1 MNIKNSK
8 GTIICLIDS
17 ISSGG
22 AQRQMVELAKGF
34 KEKHYKVI
42 FLIYHDIYFYKQTL
56 EDFDIKLI
64 KEDNPWLRIV
74 KIRKFIRASKPDGVI
89 SFLQTPNLISILSSF
104 PYRKWKLIVGE
115 RSADPKIKKSIRR
128 KIYRWLYIY
137 ADFVVANSYENIK
150 IVKEINPLL
159 SNNKCKV
166 LYNIIDQDTWK
177 ANEEYIPIKNKKT
190 HLTVAASHRYLK
202 NAKGLIEGINLLK
215 EENKLKLK
223 VSWFGRKNEDDS
235 YKEVKTLVEKYN
247 LTKVIQFYNPS
258 SELPKHFGYSDVIG
272 LFSFHEGLP
281 NTVCEAIVM
290 GKPVIASNISDIPIL
305 LGNKKEVLF
314 NPNSKIEIA
323 NALEYIIS
331 LTPNDLTEIGLEN
344 KHRANQLLNRDFI
357 INSYLTYLIAK

>member
-34 KEKHYKVI
+34 KEKHHEVI
-42 FLIYHDIYFYKQTL
+42 FLVYHDIYFYKQTL
-56 EDFDIKLI
+56 EDFDIDIKLI
-64 KEDNPWLRIV
+64 KEDNPWLRIL

-128 KIYRWLYIY
+128 KFYRWLYIY

-166 LYNIIDQDTWK
+166 LYNIIDQDIWK
-177 ANEEYIPIKNKKT
+177 ANEEYIPIKNGKI
-190 HLTVAASHRYLK
+190 HFTVAASHRYLK
-202 NAKGLIEGINLLK
+202 NAKGFIEGINLLK
-215 EENKLKLK
+215 EENLLKLK
-223 VSWFGRKNEDDS
+223 VTWFGRKNEDYS
-235 YKEVKTLVEKYN
+235 YKEVKNLVEKYN
-247 LTKVIQFYNPS
+247 LTEVIQFCNPS
-258 SELPKHFGYSDVIG
+258 SEIPKHFGHSDVIG
-272 LFSFHEGLP
+272 LFSLHEGLP

-290 GKPVIASNISDIPIL
+290 GKPVIASKISDIPIL

-314 NPNSKIEIA
+314 NPNSKVEIE
-323 NALEYIIS
+323 NALEYILS
-331 LTPNDLTEIGLEN
+331 LTHNEL
-344 KHRANQLLNRDFI
+344 K
-357 INSYLTYLIAK
+357 